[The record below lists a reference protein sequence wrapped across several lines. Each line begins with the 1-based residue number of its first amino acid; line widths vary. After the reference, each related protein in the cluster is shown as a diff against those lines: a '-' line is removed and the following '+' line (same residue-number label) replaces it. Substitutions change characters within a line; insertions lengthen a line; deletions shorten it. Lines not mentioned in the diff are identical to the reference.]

1 MIGRNEPCPCGSG
14 RKYKKCC
21 LEKDKAKDIARNRVK
36 LAEGQFDTIMKK
48 VIEFSSEYEKPYKNK
63 CEVDFGITNYELENV
78 MNVYYLVNF
87 KYNKQS
93 SIMLDYLNKNKANIN
108 KTDEEIIENTLN
120 SYMSVYQV
128 KEKDINKVLL
138 RDILLNEDLYV
149 EDIDL
154 FRLYK
159 EGEFLLA
166 RVVNVGGTKIFL
178 DKTIKI
184 SESRKTQIK
193 NDIDNR
199 YKQTKKKC
207 KTKKQCLINNIKFMY
222 QNLIKSRRE
231 YIVQT
236 PCNEESN
243 NTEGILN
250 NAVVHN
256 NIKSIAPKSEKE
268 KERELKL
275 LMVRQREKEI
285 AQKQNMKEEKFE
297 QPIVQHGEKEI
308 IFEVEEQTAQKTKEK
323 IKRQIAM
330 PLVEFIKEEYTKEE
344 PTIIQQAEKEAIFE
358 IQEQPTDIKTQEL
371 KTDLDLNT
379 TQEINNMSNK
389 TKSKLTKE
397 QRRKQNSNL
406 INKDSKEINEKLV
419 KEQNVINQKDKLP
432 ELVNKPTTKVDK
444 LVINKVK
451 EESNTPEKLV
461 AIKDKRQEKPQE
473 NNKSKEIIRH
483 KEKPNYNQKTS
494 ELVPDKELKQE
505 VNKARELVV
514 NKTQKEIEK
523 QRELVVDKVAE
534 EIEKANELTV
544 NNSQHQDNKN
554 PENMVM
560 KEPQYTHKE
569 KEVAMKKIED
579 KDKQGKLVMGQ
590 AQHEIVADVDYEG
603 VVAIK
608 SNSALV
614 DTTSKSDEDN
624 KVTLKEKPRRQVMA
638 RKSRNPE
645 GFKDRNRRN
654 KRLEDK
660 LKQRIETTKRQEEIK
675 ARLEL
680 IRKEKLL
687 KERELRLKEKELQL
701 EKQLS
706 EITSQSA
713 TKKSEPIIAKH
724 MEGVVKNKDCNV
736 EKTEEQLTTR
746 IERIPIYKAEK
757 IESKIENISMSK
769 IEQQIESKIEN
780 NIVARLMVEDPPKEK
795 PLLEVTEEKKNLDKN
810 TKEVTNDKKI
820 KKEPKQELKQ
830 ESKSDKLENK
840 QDKNKKKTKTNK
852 SKQPKEQCKVYD
864 VLISKVEDK
873 YKEQCIKEW
882 KKFKQTYES
891 YTGSENGWAAA
902 IEYEVRK
909 DSDDTVTQGQ
919 ISKKYNISVKTLSK
933 RYKELK
939 IS

>member
-154 FRLYK
+154 FSLYK

-379 TQEINNMSNK
+379 TQEINNISNK

-406 INKDSKEINEKLV
+406 INKDSKEI
-419 KEQNVINQKDKLP
+419 D
-432 ELVNKPTTKVDK
+432 
-444 LVINKVK
+444 
-451 EESNTPEKLV
+451 EKLV

-505 VNKARELVV
+505 VNKAQELVV

-523 QRELVVDKVAE
+523 PRELVVDKVAE
-534 EIEKANELTV
+534 KIEKAKELTI
-544 NNSQHQDNKN
+544 NKSQHQDNKN

-614 DTTSKSDEDN
+614 DTTSRSDEDN

-713 TKKSEPIIAKH
+713 TKKSEPIIAKQ

>member
-154 FRLYK
+154 FSLYK

-379 TQEINNMSNK
+379 TQEINNISNK

-406 INKDSKEINEKLV
+406 INKDSKEI
-419 KEQNVINQKDKLP
+419 D
-432 ELVNKPTTKVDK
+432 
-444 LVINKVK
+444 
-451 EESNTPEKLV
+451 EKLV

-505 VNKARELVV
+505 VNKAQELVV

-523 QRELVVDKVAE
+523 PRELVVDKVAE
-534 EIEKANELTV
+534 KIEKAKELTI
-544 NNSQHQDNKN
+544 NKSQHQDNKN

-680 IRKEKLL
+680 IRREKLL

>member
-154 FRLYK
+154 FSLYK

-285 AQKQNMKEEKFE
+285 YKKQNMK
-297 QPIVQHGEKEI
+297 
-308 IFEVEEQTAQKTKEK
+308 
-323 IKRQIAM
+323 
-330 PLVEFIKEEYTKEE
+330 
-344 PTIIQQAEKEAIFE
+344 
-358 IQEQPTDIKTQEL
+358 
-371 KTDLDLNT
+371 
-379 TQEINNMSNK
+379 
-389 TKSKLTKE
+389 
-397 QRRKQNSNL
+397 
-406 INKDSKEINEKLV
+406 
-419 KEQNVINQKDKLP
+419 
-432 ELVNKPTTKVDK
+432 
-444 LVINKVK
+444 
-451 EESNTPEKLV
+451 
-461 AIKDKRQEKPQE
+461 
-473 NNKSKEIIRH
+473 
-483 KEKPNYNQKTS
+483 
-494 ELVPDKELKQE
+494 
-505 VNKARELVV
+505 
-514 NKTQKEIEK
+514 
-523 QRELVVDKVAE
+523 
-534 EIEKANELTV
+534 
-544 NNSQHQDNKN
+544 
-554 PENMVM
+554 
-560 KEPQYTHKE
+560 
-569 KEVAMKKIED
+569 
-579 KDKQGKLVMGQ
+579 
-590 AQHEIVADVDYEG
+590 
-603 VVAIK
+603 
-608 SNSALV
+608 
-614 DTTSKSDEDN
+614 
-624 KVTLKEKPRRQVMA
+624 
-638 RKSRNPE
+638 
-645 GFKDRNRRN
+645 
-654 KRLEDK
+654 
-660 LKQRIETTKRQEEIK
+660 
-675 ARLEL
+675 
-680 IRKEKLL
+680 
-687 KERELRLKEKELQL
+687 
-701 EKQLS
+701 
-706 EITSQSA
+706 
-713 TKKSEPIIAKH
+713 
-724 MEGVVKNKDCNV
+724 
-736 EKTEEQLTTR
+736 
-746 IERIPIYKAEK
+746 
-757 IESKIENISMSK
+757 
-769 IEQQIESKIEN
+769 
-780 NIVARLMVEDPPKEK
+780 
-795 PLLEVTEEKKNLDKN
+795 
-810 TKEVTNDKKI
+810 
-820 KKEPKQELKQ
+820 
-830 ESKSDKLENK
+830 
-840 QDKNKKKTKTNK
+840 
-852 SKQPKEQCKVYD
+852 
-864 VLISKVEDK
+864 
-873 YKEQCIKEW
+873 
-882 KKFKQTYES
+882 
-891 YTGSENGWAAA
+891 
-902 IEYEVRK
+902 
-909 DSDDTVTQGQ
+909 
-919 ISKKYNISVKTLSK
+919 
-933 RYKELK
+933 
-939 IS
+939 

>member
-1 MIGRNEPCPCGSG
+1 
-14 RKYKKCC
+14 
-21 LEKDKAKDIARNRVK
+21 
-36 LAEGQFDTIMKK
+36 
-48 VIEFSSEYEKPYKNK
+48 
-63 CEVDFGITNYELENV
+63 
-78 MNVYYLVNF
+78 
-87 KYNKQS
+87 
-93 SIMLDYLNKNKANIN
+93 
-108 KTDEEIIENTLN
+108 
-120 SYMSVYQV
+120 
-128 KEKDINKVLL
+128 
-138 RDILLNEDLYV
+138 
-149 EDIDL
+149 
-154 FRLYK
+154 
-159 EGEFLLA
+159 
-166 RVVNVGGTKIFL
+166 
-178 DKTIKI
+178 
-184 SESRKTQIK
+184 
-193 NDIDNR
+193 
-199 YKQTKKKC
+199 
-207 KTKKQCLINNIKFMY
+207 
-222 QNLIKSRRE
+222 
-231 YIVQT
+231 
-236 PCNEESN
+236 
-243 NTEGILN
+243 
-250 NAVVHN
+250 
-256 NIKSIAPKSEKE
+256 
-268 KERELKL
+268 
-275 LMVRQREKEI
+275 
-285 AQKQNMKEEKFE
+285 
-297 QPIVQHGEKEI
+297 
-308 IFEVEEQTAQKTKEK
+308 
-323 IKRQIAM
+323 
-330 PLVEFIKEEYTKEE
+330 
-344 PTIIQQAEKEAIFE
+344 
-358 IQEQPTDIKTQEL
+358 
-371 KTDLDLNT
+371 
-379 TQEINNMSNK
+379 
-389 TKSKLTKE
+389 
-397 QRRKQNSNL
+397 
-406 INKDSKEINEKLV
+406 
-419 KEQNVINQKDKLP
+419 
-432 ELVNKPTTKVDK
+432 
-444 LVINKVK
+444 
-451 EESNTPEKLV
+451 
-461 AIKDKRQEKPQE
+461 
-473 NNKSKEIIRH
+473 
-483 KEKPNYNQKTS
+483 
-494 ELVPDKELKQE
+494 
-505 VNKARELVV
+505 
-514 NKTQKEIEK
+514 
-523 QRELVVDKVAE
+523 
-534 EIEKANELTV
+534 
-544 NNSQHQDNKN
+544 
-554 PENMVM
+554 
-560 KEPQYTHKE
+560 
-569 KEVAMKKIED
+569 
-579 KDKQGKLVMGQ
+579 
-590 AQHEIVADVDYEG
+590 
-603 VVAIK
+603 
-608 SNSALV
+608 
-614 DTTSKSDEDN
+614 
-624 KVTLKEKPRRQVMA
+624 MA

-852 SKQPKEQCKVYD
+852 SKQLKEQCKVYD

>member
-154 FRLYK
+154 FSLYK

-178 DKTIKI
+178 DKIIKI

-285 AQKQNMKEEKFE
+285 AQKQNMKDEKFE

-379 TQEINNMSNK
+379 TQEINNISNK

-406 INKDSKEINEKLV
+406 INKDSKEI
-419 KEQNVINQKDKLP
+419 D
-432 ELVNKPTTKVDK
+432 
-444 LVINKVK
+444 
-451 EESNTPEKLV
+451 EKLV

-505 VNKARELVV
+505 VNKAQELVV

-523 QRELVVDKVAE
+523 PRELVVDKVAE
-534 EIEKANELTV
+534 KIEKAKELTI
-544 NNSQHQDNKN
+544 NKSQHQDNKN

-713 TKKSEPIIAKH
+713 TKKSEPIIAKQ

-795 PLLEVTEEKKNLDKN
+795 PLL
-810 TKEVTNDKKI
+810 
-820 KKEPKQELKQ
+820 
-830 ESKSDKLENK
+830 
-840 QDKNKKKTKTNK
+840 
-852 SKQPKEQCKVYD
+852 
-864 VLISKVEDK
+864 
-873 YKEQCIKEW
+873 
-882 KKFKQTYES
+882 
-891 YTGSENGWAAA
+891 
-902 IEYEVRK
+902 
-909 DSDDTVTQGQ
+909 
-919 ISKKYNISVKTLSK
+919 
-933 RYKELK
+933 
-939 IS
+939 

>member
-154 FRLYK
+154 FSLYK

-166 RVVNVGGTKIFL
+166 RVVNVGGTRIFL

-379 TQEINNMSNK
+379 TQEINNISNK

-432 ELVNKPTTKVDK
+432 ELVNKLTTKVDK
-444 LVINKVK
+444 LVIDKVK

-473 NNKSKEIIRH
+473 
-483 KEKPNYNQKTS
+483 
-494 ELVPDKELKQE
+494 
-505 VNKARELVV
+505 
-514 NKTQKEIEK
+514 
-523 QRELVVDKVAE
+523 LVVDKVAE
-534 EIEKANELTV
+534 ELEKAKELTI
-544 NNSQHQDNKN
+544 NKSQHQDNKN

-713 TKKSEPIIAKH
+713 TKKSEPIIAKQ

>member
-154 FRLYK
+154 FSLYK

-379 TQEINNMSNK
+379 TQEINNISNK

-406 INKDSKEINEKLV
+406 INKDSKEI
-419 KEQNVINQKDKLP
+419 D
-432 ELVNKPTTKVDK
+432 
-444 LVINKVK
+444 
-451 EESNTPEKLV
+451 EKLV

-505 VNKARELVV
+505 VNKAQELVV

-523 QRELVVDKVAE
+523 PRELVVDKVAE
-534 EIEKANELTV
+534 KIEKAKELTI
-544 NNSQHQDNKN
+544 NKSQHQDNKN

-713 TKKSEPIIAKH
+713 TKKSEPIIAKQ

>member
-154 FRLYK
+154 FSLYK

-344 PTIIQQAEKEAIFE
+344 LTIIQQAEKEAIFE

-379 TQEINNMSNK
+379 TQEINNISNK

-406 INKDSKEINEKLV
+406 INKDSKEI
-419 KEQNVINQKDKLP
+419 D
-432 ELVNKPTTKVDK
+432 
-444 LVINKVK
+444 
-451 EESNTPEKLV
+451 EKLV

-505 VNKARELVV
+505 VNKAQELVV

-523 QRELVVDKVAE
+523 PRELVVDKVAE
-534 EIEKANELTV
+534 EIEKAKELTI
-544 NNSQHQDNKN
+544 NKSQHQDNKN

-603 VVAIK
+603 GVAIK

-660 LKQRIETTKRQEEIK
+660 IKQRIETTKRQEEIK

-795 PLLEVTEEKKNLDKN
+795 SLLEVTEEKKNLDKN

>member
-1 MIGRNEPCPCGSG
+1 M
-14 RKYKKCC
+14 
-21 LEKDKAKDIARNRVK
+21 
-36 LAEGQFDTIMKK
+36 
-48 VIEFSSEYEKPYKNK
+48 
-63 CEVDFGITNYELENV
+63 
-78 MNVYYLVNF
+78 
-87 KYNKQS
+87 
-93 SIMLDYLNKNKANIN
+93 
-108 KTDEEIIENTLN
+108 
-120 SYMSVYQV
+120 
-128 KEKDINKVLL
+128 
-138 RDILLNEDLYV
+138 
-149 EDIDL
+149 
-154 FRLYK
+154 
-159 EGEFLLA
+159 
-166 RVVNVGGTKIFL
+166 
-178 DKTIKI
+178 
-184 SESRKTQIK
+184 
-193 NDIDNR
+193 
-199 YKQTKKKC
+199 
-207 KTKKQCLINNIKFMY
+207 
-222 QNLIKSRRE
+222 
-231 YIVQT
+231 
-236 PCNEESN
+236 
-243 NTEGILN
+243 
-250 NAVVHN
+250 
-256 NIKSIAPKSEKE
+256 
-268 KERELKL
+268 
-275 LMVRQREKEI
+275 
-285 AQKQNMKEEKFE
+285 
-297 QPIVQHGEKEI
+297 
-308 IFEVEEQTAQKTKEK
+308 
-323 IKRQIAM
+323 
-330 PLVEFIKEEYTKEE
+330 
-344 PTIIQQAEKEAIFE
+344 
-358 IQEQPTDIKTQEL
+358 
-371 KTDLDLNT
+371 
-379 TQEINNMSNK
+379 
-389 TKSKLTKE
+389 
-397 QRRKQNSNL
+397 
-406 INKDSKEINEKLV
+406 
-419 KEQNVINQKDKLP
+419 
-432 ELVNKPTTKVDK
+432 
-444 LVINKVK
+444 
-451 EESNTPEKLV
+451 

-505 VNKARELVV
+505 VNKAQELVV

-523 QRELVVDKVAE
+523 PRELVVDKVAE
-534 EIEKANELTV
+534 EIEKAKELTI
-544 NNSQHQDNKN
+544 NKSQHQDNKN

-795 PLLEVTEEKKNLDKN
+795 PLLEVTEEKKDLDKN

>member
-154 FRLYK
+154 FSLYK

-379 TQEINNMSNK
+379 TQEINNISNK

-406 INKDSKEINEKLV
+406 INKDSKEI
-419 KEQNVINQKDKLP
+419 D
-432 ELVNKPTTKVDK
+432 
-444 LVINKVK
+444 
-451 EESNTPEKLV
+451 EKLV

-505 VNKARELVV
+505 VNKAQELVV

-523 QRELVVDKVAE
+523 PRELVVDKVAE
-534 EIEKANELTV
+534 KIEKAKELTI
-544 NNSQHQDNKN
+544 NKSQHQDNKN

>member
-154 FRLYK
+154 FSLYK

-285 AQKQNMKEEKFE
+285 AQKQNMKEE
-297 QPIVQHGEKEI
+297 
-308 IFEVEEQTAQKTKEK
+308 
-323 IKRQIAM
+323 
-330 PLVEFIKEEYTKEE
+330 
-344 PTIIQQAEKEAIFE
+344 
-358 IQEQPTDIKTQEL
+358 
-371 KTDLDLNT
+371 
-379 TQEINNMSNK
+379 
-389 TKSKLTKE
+389 
-397 QRRKQNSNL
+397 
-406 INKDSKEINEKLV
+406 
-419 KEQNVINQKDKLP
+419 NVINQKDKLP

-444 LVINKVK
+444 LVIDKVK

-505 VNKARELVV
+505 VNKAQELVV

-523 QRELVVDKVAE
+523 PRELVVDKVAE
-534 EIEKANELTV
+534 KIEKAKELTI
-544 NNSQHQDNKN
+544 NKSQHQDNKN

>member
-128 KEKDINKVLL
+128 KEKDMNKVLL

-154 FRLYK
+154 FSLYK

-379 TQEINNMSNK
+379 TQEINNISNK

-406 INKDSKEINEKLV
+406 INKDSKEI
-419 KEQNVINQKDKLP
+419 D
-432 ELVNKPTTKVDK
+432 
-444 LVINKVK
+444 
-451 EESNTPEKLV
+451 EKLV

-505 VNKARELVV
+505 VNKAQELVV

-523 QRELVVDKVAE
+523 PRELVVDKVAE
-534 EIEKANELTV
+534 KIEKAKELTI
-544 NNSQHQDNKN
+544 NKSQHQDNKN

>member
-154 FRLYK
+154 FSLYK

-379 TQEINNMSNK
+379 TQEINNISNK
-389 TKSKLTKE
+389 TKLKLTKE

-406 INKDSKEINEKLV
+406 INKDSKEIDEKLV

-432 ELVNKPTTKVDK
+432 ELVNKLTTKVDK
-444 LVINKVK
+444 LVIDKVK

-461 AIKDKRQEKPQE
+461 AIKNHKK
-473 NNKSKEIIRH
+473 II
-483 KEKPNYNQKTS
+483 NQK
-494 ELVPDKELKQE
+494 K
-505 VNKARELVV
+505 
-514 NKTQKEIEK
+514 
-523 QRELVVDKVAE
+523 
-534 EIEKANELTV
+534 
-544 NNSQHQDNKN
+544 
-554 PENMVM
+554 
-560 KEPQYTHKE
+560 
-569 KEVAMKKIED
+569 
-579 KDKQGKLVMGQ
+579 
-590 AQHEIVADVDYEG
+590 
-603 VVAIK
+603 
-608 SNSALV
+608 
-614 DTTSKSDEDN
+614 
-624 KVTLKEKPRRQVMA
+624 
-638 RKSRNPE
+638 
-645 GFKDRNRRN
+645 
-654 KRLEDK
+654 
-660 LKQRIETTKRQEEIK
+660 
-675 ARLEL
+675 
-680 IRKEKLL
+680 
-687 KERELRLKEKELQL
+687 
-701 EKQLS
+701 
-706 EITSQSA
+706 
-713 TKKSEPIIAKH
+713 
-724 MEGVVKNKDCNV
+724 
-736 EKTEEQLTTR
+736 
-746 IERIPIYKAEK
+746 
-757 IESKIENISMSK
+757 
-769 IEQQIESKIEN
+769 
-780 NIVARLMVEDPPKEK
+780 
-795 PLLEVTEEKKNLDKN
+795 
-810 TKEVTNDKKI
+810 
-820 KKEPKQELKQ
+820 
-830 ESKSDKLENK
+830 
-840 QDKNKKKTKTNK
+840 
-852 SKQPKEQCKVYD
+852 
-864 VLISKVEDK
+864 
-873 YKEQCIKEW
+873 
-882 KKFKQTYES
+882 
-891 YTGSENGWAAA
+891 
-902 IEYEVRK
+902 
-909 DSDDTVTQGQ
+909 
-919 ISKKYNISVKTLSK
+919 
-933 RYKELK
+933 
-939 IS
+939 